1 MKPNGSLKEQ
11 QKEQIIQLTK
21 KDDKVQI
28 VLEKET
34 ETKGCV
40 LQILKSL
47 LGSNYTILCQ

>member
-11 QKEQIIQLTK
+11 QKEQIIQLTKK

-40 LQILKSL
+40 LQILKS
-47 LGSNYTILCQ
+47 